1 MTRSKP
7 LILLLVATACVGAG
21 LGAWAWLR
29 GHRPQ
34 GQVLAVPAS
43 PSAAPAQA
51 ANGKPLV
58 ERVPPYPYF
67 QNWAKRIAPDDP
79 FERIHLDGMLGRLGY
94 EEVTSTE
101 ELRSLLYQVKGR
113 DEGKAMYWLSGV
125 ASAGE
130 ESERAKARAKE
141 LGYPDAMEPGD
152 SVITDSDEFKAMK
165 RRVWARR
172 LELAR
177 AGDSEAMMR
186 AAQAANALAPEVP
199 STAEE
204 KTEVYWLQKAVNLGR
219 FDAPYQLASAL
230 AAGDRTKWKAN
241 LSSFAEGGD
250 YMAAWKLFEIAV
262 NEGNEAE
269 QAKWDAK
276 IVALTGSRK
285 TMDDF
290 LGSREESHDQEE
302 GDSKASRSEK
312 APKGAG
318 KKTR

>member
-1 MTRSKP
+1 MTRPKL
-7 LILLLVATACVGAG
+7 LIPILALLACAAAA
-21 LGAWAWLR
+21 LGTWAWLR
-29 GHRPQ
+29 GRRPQ
-34 GQVLAVPAS
+34 AGPSGIAAS
-43 PSAAPAQA
+43 ASTEARPAQA
-51 ANGKPLV
+51 AKPLV

-67 QNWAKRIAPDDP
+67 QNWAKRILPNDP
-79 FERIHLDGMLGRLGY
+79 FERIYLDGMLGRLGY

-141 LGYPDAMEPGD
+141 LGYPDAIEPGD

-199 STAEE
+199 STTEE
-204 KTEVYWLQKAVNLGR
+204 KTAIYWLQKAVNLGR

-241 LSSFAEGGD
+241 LASFAEGGG
-250 YMAAWKLFEIAV
+250 LH
-262 NEGNEAE
+262 G
-269 QAKWDAK
+269 
-276 IVALTGSRK
+276 G
-285 TMDDF
+285 
-290 LGSREESHDQEE
+290 LGVVRNCGQ
-302 GDSKASRSEK
+302 
-312 APKGAG
+312 
-318 KKTR
+318 